1 MKICPF
7 CRSPNHDSYQ
17 MCVRCR
23 RLSPG
28 EEQRRRYSTMLLPQK
43 EVMEFVP
50 AGTRPA
56 DPKRNGPATL
66 TVPTPGQP
74 SPRPASG
81 PQASGPGT
89 RGPAPADQPPRPLMT
104 TLAVKPPGGTSTVP
118 SELPSGFN
126 ECNALAMQYY
136 NAGAYDR
143 AETVFKRCS
152 ELNPNDVNVWM
163 LRGVSLRCLRKVDE
177 ALACFDRA
185 IQLRPDNIDA
195 WRRKGFT
202 LRILNRTEDAI
213 SCYEKIIVLNPRD
226 TAALNDKANALDD
239 LKRHEEAVKVYD
251 MVLKINPK
259 DRYAQDNKEA
269 TERILKRKA
278 ADNYRSQF
286 FGPKPI

>member
-1 MKICPF
+1 MRICPY

-23 RLSPG
+23 RLSPA
-28 EEQRRRYSTMLLPQK
+28 EEQRRRYSGMLLPQREK
-43 EVMEFVP
+43 MEFVP
-50 AGTRPA
+50 AGTA
-56 DPKRNGPATL
+56 
-66 TVPTPGQP
+66 PGE
-74 SPRPASG
+74 PRRA
-81 PQASGPGT
+81 GPGAPAA
-89 RGPAPADQPPRPLMT
+89 PAPASPASASTAGNGHTGRPAAAVPPRPIMT
-104 TLAVKPPGGTSTVP
+104 TLAVRP
-118 SELPSGFN
+118 SQPASAAHAELPSDFAQ
-126 ECNALAMQYY
+126 CNALAMQHY

-143 AETVFKRCS
+143 AETAFKRCS
-152 ELNPNDVNVWM
+152 ELNPSDVNMWM

-202 LRILNRTEDAI
+202 LRILNKTEDAI
-213 SCYEKIIVLNPRD
+213 RCYDKIVELNPKD
-226 TAALNDKANALDD
+226 TAALNDKASALDD
-239 LKRHEEAVKVYD
+239 LKRHEEAVKVYE
-251 MVLKINPK
+251 MVLRINPK
-259 DRYAQDNKEA
+259 DRYALDNKDA